1 MRWLY
6 VLFVACLGFWYV
18 DPLSGQCGFA
28 IEPAADV
35 HWYRADGWQL
45 PGLNDAKAI
54 RKINRTINGKAWNWP
69 DGISVS
75 LVQHD
80 DDYRVLFPEAVFE
93 DGGVNKRMLD
103 RSFVLKQLLRW
114 EINGKPYAY
123 SYYLW
128 PLDIAC
134 IATVDIIDDRGDG
147 KFRVMNSPGH
157 TILGRNPTPPPLPKW
172 LSDPPS

>member
-6 VLFVACLGFWYV
+6 ALIVACLGFL
-18 DPLSGQCGFA
+18 PAHLMFGQCGFV
-28 IEPAADV
+28 IEPVADV
-35 HWYRADGWQL
+35 HWYRADGWQV

-54 RKINRTINGKAWNWP
+54 VKVNLNINGKPWTWP

-75 LVQHD
+75 LIQHK
-80 DDYRVLFPEAVFE
+80 DDYRVLFPEAIFE
-93 DGGVNKRMLD
+93 DDAINKRMLG

-114 EINGKPYAY
+114 EMNGKAYAY

-134 IATVDIIDDRGDG
+134 IATVDIIDERGDG
-147 KFRVMNSPGH
+147 KFRLMNSPGH
-157 TILGRNPTPPPLPKW
+157 IILGRNLTPPPVPKW
-172 LSDPPS
+172 LSDPAS